1 MYINAG
7 EMDNQGFEGNLSVEI
22 IQRKKLNWRF
32 NVNFGRNTSEVTL
45 ANDEF
50 YSDLEVINKML
61 DGNLAI
67 KGEKLGSMYS
77 FRYGGL
83 SSENGYPL
91 FYGKDGKLWHTADPK
106 RMELVKSG
114 SIYPDLSGGF
124 DTQLTFDRR
133 LSLSLGFTYNL
144 GGVKR
149 LPKVYADKNSALNPV
164 ANVST
169 NWKKRWRKPGDE
181 KHTDIPVLYNDRV
194 ASEFDR
200 NVSAEDRGAVE
211 ECTYFYDLSDLRV
224 AKADFL
230 RLRSVGLSYIM
241 PEKLLKGVGISS
253 MMIRFQASN
262 LFVWAHKDWKG
273 LDPETPE
280 ANIPIL
286 PSYSLGVN
294 VSF

>member
-1 MYINAG
+1 MI
-7 EMDNQGFEGNLSVEI
+7 
-22 IQRKKLNWRF
+22 
-32 NVNFGRNTSEVTL
+32 
-45 ANDEF
+45 
-50 YSDLEVINKML
+50 
-61 DGNLAI
+61 
-67 KGEKLGSMYS
+67 
-77 FRYGGL
+77 
-83 SSENGYPL
+83 
-91 FYGKDGKLWHTADPK
+91 
-106 RMELVKSG
+106 
-114 SIYPDLSGGF
+114 
-124 DTQLTFDRR
+124 

-149 LPKVYADKNSALNPV
+149 LPRVYADKGYALNPV

-169 NWKKRWRKPGDE
+169 NWKNRWRKPGDE
-181 KHTDIPVLYNDRV
+181 KYTDIPVLYNDRV
-194 ASEFDR
+194 ASGFDR

-286 PSYSLGVN
+286 PSYSLGIN

>member
-1 MYINAG
+1 M
-7 EMDNQGFEGNLSVEI
+7 
-22 IQRKKLNWRF
+22 
-32 NVNFGRNTSEVTL
+32 
-45 ANDEF
+45 
-50 YSDLEVINKML
+50 
-61 DGNLAI
+61 
-67 KGEKLGSMYS
+67 
-77 FRYGGL
+77 
-83 SSENGYPL
+83 
-91 FYGKDGKLWHTADPK
+91 
-106 RMELVKSG
+106 
-114 SIYPDLSGGF
+114 
-124 DTQLTFDRR
+124 
-133 LSLSLGFTYNL
+133 
-144 GGVKR
+144 
-149 LPKVYADKNSALNPV
+149 NPV

-169 NWKKRWRKPGDE
+169 NWKNRWRKPGDE
-181 KHTDIPVLYNDRV
+181 KYTDIPVLYNDRV
-194 ASEFDR
+194 ASGFDR

-286 PSYSLGVN
+286 PFIVWVLMFILIGSDYEKICKDISYWLLGILL
-294 VSF
+294 FTGCDDYLKEDWEIC